1 MDWTQISIKDLVA
14 SIQTKMISKFPC
26 RYWKTSWQLFAIQKM
41 MFFTS
46 ESNTVVNRVIGW
58 AGGWR
63 LSSLL
68 SQAWRIEMA
77 LTKPSHFT
85 SWKCVY
91 VKIWHTYIY
100 FYLLNVFNSCI
111 WICLYIYIEHDHDIF
126 VKGPLLKYIYIYII
140 HVLDVYLQLVLHT
153 FLHIIGIYKPHKRMC
168 TLCRRM
174 WFLEGC
180 SVSFCFC

>member
-1 MDWTQISIKDLVA
+1 MLDGGAVHGCALKWFPAPIAWLNNKRCLVCCSKAACHLSHISKNVVFSFWAEAYTVRSEVSSHGIRILKMDWTQISIKDLVV

-26 RYWKTSWQLFAIQKM
+26 RYWKTSWQLFDIQKI

-46 ESNTVVNRVIGW
+46 ESTNVVNRVIGW

-91 VKIWHTYIY
+91 V
-100 FYLLNVFNSCI
+100 
-111 WICLYIYIEHDHDIF
+111 
-126 VKGPLLKYIYIYII
+126 
-140 HVLDVYLQLVLHT
+140 
-153 FLHIIGIYKPHKRMC
+153 
-168 TLCRRM
+168 
-174 WFLEGC
+174 
-180 SVSFCFC
+180 